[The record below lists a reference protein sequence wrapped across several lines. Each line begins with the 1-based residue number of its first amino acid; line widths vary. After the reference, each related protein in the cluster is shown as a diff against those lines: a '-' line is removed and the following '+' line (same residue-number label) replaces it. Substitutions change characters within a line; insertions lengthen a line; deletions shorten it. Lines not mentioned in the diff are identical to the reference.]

1 MGEKPIMN
9 LYLIRHAIAEE
20 ESATG
25 EDSQRV
31 LTEKGAKKMRA
42 IAKGLR
48 ALGVEFDFILAGPYV
63 RAEQTAG
70 ILADV
75 FKMKKKFAVS
85 ENLTPMGDPDLLFAE
100 INEKY
105 SVNSLA
111 IVGHEPYLST
121 LVSLL
126 TANGSA
132 VDMTFKKGGVCYLAA
147 EDLHHARKATLEWLM
162 PPGILVEIG
171 G

>member
-1 MGEKPIMN
+1 MN

-20 ESATG
+20 ENASG
-25 EDSQRV
+25 EDSQRE
-31 LTEKGAKKMRA
+31 LTDKGAKKMRL

-48 ALGVEFDFILAGPYV
+48 TLGIEFDIILTSPYI
-63 RAEQTAG
+63 RAQQTAE

-75 FKMKKKFAVS
+75 FKMKKSVSVS
-85 ENLTPMGDPDLLFAE
+85 ENLTPMGDPDLLLAE

-105 SVNSLA
+105 TVNSLA

-126 TANGSA
+126 TADGA
-132 VDMTFKKGGVCYLAA
+132 PVEMTFKKGGICYLSTD
-147 EDLHHARKATLEWLM
+147 DLHHTRKATLEWLLT
-162 PPGILVEIG
+162 PGVLVEIG
-171 G
+171 DH

>member
-1 MGEKPIMN
+1 MN

-20 ESATG
+20 ESPEG
-25 EDSQRV
+25 EDSQRA

-48 ALGVEFDFILAGPYV
+48 TLGIEFDFILTSPYV
-63 RAEQTAG
+63 RAEQTAN
-70 ILADV
+70 ILAEA
-75 FKMKKKFAVS
+75 FKMKKKVAAS
-85 ENLTPMGDPDLLFAE
+85 EHLKPMGDPDLLFAE

-126 TANGSA
+126 TAGGSP

-147 EDLHHARKATLEWLM
+147 EDLHHARKATIEWLM
-162 PPGILVEIG
+162 TPGVLVEIG
-171 G
+171 A